1 MINTANNN
9 YFTWVCVCVHNM
21 FPITQDFLF
30 KNLTQNEFQ
39 LKLFLITDMRA
50 RYAKRS
56 FTRQTDRQRGLWMSH
71 GADRVAD
78 RRTFS

>member
-9 YFTWVCVCVHNM
+9 YFTWVCMRVCVCVHNM

-39 LKLFLITDMRA
+39 LKLFLITDVRA
-50 RYAKRS
+50 RYANAVSPDRL
-56 FTRQTDRQRGLWMSH
+56 TDTGVY
-71 GADRVAD
+71 G
-78 RRTFS
+78 